1 MISVFKLDPGIIFQR
16 FYRFLEMKSKNP
28 EAAVPPLDQTLKAVV
43 EPDVDRDR
51 SHEINFSKHFV
62 LKEAVK
68 VSYSRL

>member
-1 MISVFKLDPGIIFQR
+1 
-16 FYRFLEMKSKNP
+16 MKSKNP

-51 SHEINFSKHFV
+51 THEINFSKHFV